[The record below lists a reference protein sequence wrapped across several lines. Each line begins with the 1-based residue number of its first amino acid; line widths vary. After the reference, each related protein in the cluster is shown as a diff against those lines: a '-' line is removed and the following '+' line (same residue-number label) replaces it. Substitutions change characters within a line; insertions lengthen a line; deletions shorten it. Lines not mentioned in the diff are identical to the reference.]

1 MSSKS
6 EVHEHLNDLFDKST
20 KALSNTEQ
28 VKLKEFLINYQ
39 EVFSKTSLDIGYTE
53 IIKHQIN
60 TGDAKPIKLKPCR
73 LPLTKREAA
82 ENEIKDMA
90 SRGNIEPSCST

>member
-39 EVFSKTSLDIGYTE
+39 EVFSKTSLDIGYT
-53 IIKHQIN
+53 
-60 TGDAKPIKLKPCR
+60 
-73 LPLTKREAA
+73 
-82 ENEIKDMA
+82 
-90 SRGNIEPSCST
+90 